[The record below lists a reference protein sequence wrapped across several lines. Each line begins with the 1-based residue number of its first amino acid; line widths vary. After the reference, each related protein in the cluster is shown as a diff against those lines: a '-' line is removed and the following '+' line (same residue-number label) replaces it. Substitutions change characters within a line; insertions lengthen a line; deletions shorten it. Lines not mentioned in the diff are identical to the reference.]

1 MSILHSLAML
11 ACFCYDAIRLTHA
24 THEAIMVY
32 AGHGDSANMWQQNI
46 VVFLLLLRCCCC
58 LFATMLLLIF
68 AQ

>member
-1 MSILHSLAML
+1 ML

-46 VVFLLLLRCCCC
+46 VVFLLLL
-58 LFATMLLLIF
+58 LLIRYY
-68 AQ
+68 AAANICSIKLNKIQSYDC